1 MQQQNSQN
9 DNPLSTVIGI
19 VLMIVLFIGLFYV
32 ARFIYRILLAVAPIL
47 FIITFFMDRRVII
60 NYVKWL
66 GTLVRRNTV
75 TGIGAILLSVV
86 GFPIVSVFLFG
97 RALLNRKMKE
107 HADEARER
115 REGKLIEYEELD
127 SEPLVPTRAKEK
139 EAPLERNNDDEYT
152 DLFNK

>member
-19 VLMIVLFIGLFYV
+19 VLMIVFFIGIFYV
-32 ARFIYRILLAVAPIL
+32 ARFIYKILLAVAPML

-66 GTLVRRNTV
+66 GALLQRNTV
-75 TGIGAILLSVV
+75 TGAGAILLSIV
-86 GFPIVSVFLFG
+86 GFPIVSLFLFG
-97 RALLNRKMKE
+97 RAMLNRKMKE
-107 HADEARER
+107 HADETRER

-127 SEPLVPTRAKEK
+127 SEPLVPTRSKEK
-139 EAPLERNNDDEYT
+139 EAPLKRDDDEYT